1 VAGYSSLLT
10 TCYNR
15 DTLPRA
21 LPHLNK
27 ANWRYHSFA
36 AKPNGEARANKRRDE
51 QRSEQSEVEYLTTV
65 FRDVSK
71 KQLHSAVP

>member
-1 VAGYSSLLT
+1 MRLALYLWLAIRACLPLAITATS
-10 TCYNR
+10 
-15 DTLPRA
+15 LPRA

-51 QRSEQSEVEYLTTV
+51 QRSEQSEVE
-65 FRDVSK
+65 
-71 KQLHSAVP
+71 